1 VEFFCVEI
9 SLAPFI
15 FLVLLPTKN
24 NKGVYEGMSW
34 IVLHFIGIISYAA
47 TGAFV
52 ALEARFSFIGIFALG
67 FITAFGGGLI
77 RNLII
82 GISATALWEHSTIL
96 MVLITLTII
105 VLIPLK
111 WIDHWRRWGLFF
123 DSIGLASF
131 ALQGAMLASET
142 FSNDLGVMILAAL
155 FTGVGGGMIRD
166 VIAGRKP
173 LALKEEIHAI
183 LTILCAISIWLGWS
197 SPLEL
202 TLIVLIIV
210 AIRMSAIRYN
220 WRLPLPCH
228 YEKNRKIQMRLNL
241 LFLGKKSFGKLI
253 SKKDK

>member
-1 VEFFCVEI
+1 
-9 SLAPFI
+9 
-15 FLVLLPTKN
+15 
-24 NKGVYEGMSW
+24 MSW

-52 ALEARFSFIGIFALG
+52 ALEARFSFIGVFALG

-77 RNLII
+77 RNFII
-82 GISATALWEHSTIL
+82 GIPAAELWEHSAIL
-96 MVLITLTII
+96 TVFITLTII

-111 WIDHWRRWGLFF
+111 WIDHWKRWGLFF

-131 ALQGAMLASET
+131 ALQGAMLASAA

-155 FTGVGGGMIRD
+155 FTGVGGGMMRD
-166 VIAGRKP
+166 VISGRKP

-183 LTILCAISIWLGWS
+183 LTIVCAFSIWLGLS

-202 TLIVLIIV
+202 TLIVLIVV
-210 AIRMSAIRYN
+210 AIRMFAIRYN

-228 YEKNRKIQMRLNL
+228 YEENRKAKMRLNL
-241 LFLGKKSFGKLI
+241 PF
-253 SKKDK
+253 SKKRFSGK

>member
-1 VEFFCVEI
+1 M
-9 SLAPFI
+9 
-15 FLVLLPTKN
+15 LLPTKN

-52 ALEARFSFIGIFALG
+52 ALEARFSFIGVFALG

-241 LFLGKKSFGKLI
+241 LFLGKKSIGKLI

>member
-1 VEFFCVEI
+1 
-9 SLAPFI
+9 
-15 FLVLLPTKN
+15 
-24 NKGVYEGMSW
+24 MSW
-34 IVLHFIGIISYAA
+34 IALHFIGIISYAA

-52 ALEARFSFIGIFALG
+52 ALEARFSFIGVFALG

-82 GISATALWEHSTIL
+82 GISTTALWEHSTIL

-241 LFLGKKSFGKLI
+241 LFLGKKSIGNLI

>member
-1 VEFFCVEI
+1 
-9 SLAPFI
+9 
-15 FLVLLPTKN
+15 
-24 NKGVYEGMSW
+24 MSW

-52 ALEARFSFIGIFALG
+52 ALEARFSFIGVFALG

-82 GISATALWEHSTIL
+82 GIPATALWEHSTIL

-228 YEKNRKIQMRLNL
+228 YEKNRKIQMRSNL
-241 LFLGKKSFGKLI
+241 LFLGKKSIGKLI

>member
-1 VEFFCVEI
+1 
-9 SLAPFI
+9 
-15 FLVLLPTKN
+15 
-24 NKGVYEGMSW
+24 MSW

-52 ALEARFSFIGIFALG
+52 ALEARFSFIGVYALG

-82 GISATALWEHSTIL
+82 DVPAIELWEHTTIFT
-96 MVLITLTII
+96 VLITLTII
-105 VLIPLK
+105 VLIPLQ

-155 FTGVGGGMIRD
+155 FTGVGGGLMRD

-183 LTILCAISIWLGWS
+183 LTILCAIAIWFGWR
-197 SPLEL
+197 SPFEL
-202 TLIVLIIV
+202 TLIVLIVI
-210 AIRMSAIRYN
+210 AIRMSAIHYN

-228 YEKNRKIQMRLNL
+228 DEENRKFYSQ
-241 LFLGKKSFGKLI
+241 LFKQSLVKSIYTKE
-253 SKKDK
+253 K

>member
-1 VEFFCVEI
+1 
-9 SLAPFI
+9 
-15 FLVLLPTKN
+15 
-24 NKGVYEGMSW
+24 MSW
-34 IVLHFIGIISYAA
+34 IALHFIGIISYAA

-52 ALEARFSFIGIFALG
+52 ALEARFSFIGVFALG

-82 GISATALWEHSTIL
+82 GISTTALWEHSTIL
-96 MVLITLTII
+96 MVLLTLTII

-241 LFLGKKSFGKLI
+241 LFLGKKSIGNLI

>member
-1 VEFFCVEI
+1 M
-9 SLAPFI
+9 
-15 FLVLLPTKN
+15 VLPAKN
-24 NKGVYEGMSW
+24 NKEVFESMSW

-47 TGAFV
+47 TGAFI
-52 ALEARFSFIGIFALG
+52 ALEARFSFIGVYALG

-82 GISATALWEHSTIL
+82 GVPATELWEHSAIL
-96 MVLITLTII
+96 TVLITLTII

-131 ALQGAMLASET
+131 ALQGAMLASEV

-202 TLIVLIIV
+202 TLIVLIVIT
-210 AIRMSAIRYN
+210 IRMSAIRYN

-228 YEKNRKIQMRLNL
+228 YNEDSKI
-241 LFLGKKSFGKLI
+241 
-253 SKKDK
+253 